1 MKTILSDVQLAV
13 TGEGKDG
20 RVIGADMLRNI
31 ASNFNGNHYPGIF
44 KNSPNESQIHE
55 LIGYVTHVYL
65 VESNSGVELY
75 GCLEFTEYYD
85 MATLKDTLDNR
96 VYIAIEVLP
105 VQPGYESLKSIWFT
119 DGKFTE
125 QQQKVNFRKCEC
137 IGREE
142 RVQKRLEPEI
152 AASFSKKYN
161 NANSGYVSTV
171 TPKSDKKIHFNEN
184 DTLEIEKGYLI
195 FNTKDTVTAV
205 KISEIEAIESIKN
218 KDKTEK
224 VFMRTASGTYAEM
237 RNSNISVRDLIEI
250 LEQYKES
257 QLLALKAS

>member
-125 QQQKVNFRKCEC
+125 QQQQVNFRKCEC
-137 IGREE
+137 IGREG
-142 RVQKRLEPEI
+142 RVQKRLEPEM

-205 KISEIEAIESIKN
+205 KISEIEAINSIKN
-218 KDKTEK
+218 EDKTES
-224 VFMRTASGTYAEM
+224 VYISTSNRERAEM
-237 RNSNISVRDLIEI
+237 RNSNIPVKDIIDIIE
-250 LEQYKES
+250 EYKMRE
-257 QLLALKAS
+257 LYPLKVN

>member
-13 TGEGKDG
+13 AGEGKDG

-44 KNSPNESQIHE
+44 KNSPNKSQIHE
-55 LIGYVTHVYL
+55 LIGYVTQVYL

-125 QQQKVNFRKCEC
+125 QQQQVNFRKCEC

-142 RVQKRLEPEI
+142 QAQKTLEPEM
-152 AASFSKKYN
+152 AESFSKKYN
-161 NANSGYVSTV
+161 NVNSGYVGQV
-171 TPKSDKKIHFNEN
+171 TYNKSQGNTIRVISSFIPAIKKYSHDRRSLALVDRI
-184 DTLEIEKGYLI
+184 
-195 FNTKDTVTAV
+195 VAV
-205 KISEIEAIESIKN
+205 AGASPNCRQDEIEAAYKMSLEEII
-218 KDKTEK
+218 D
-224 VFMRTASGTYAEM
+224 RL
-237 RNSNISVRDLIEI
+237 VRDWCAKF
-250 LEQYKES
+250 QPS
-257 QLLALKAS
+257 S

>member
-55 LIGYVTHVYL
+55 LIGYVTQVYL
-65 VESNSGVELY
+65 VESNSGVKLY

-105 VQPGYESLKSIWFT
+105 VQPGYESLRSIWFT
-119 DGKFTE
+119 GGKFTE
-125 QQQKVNFRKCEC
+125 QQQQVNFRKCEC

-142 RVQKRLEPEI
+142 RVQKRLEPEM

-205 KISEIEAIESIKN
+205 KISEIEAINSIKN
-218 KDKTEK
+218 EDKTES
-224 VFMRTASGTYAEM
+224 VCISTSNRERAEM
-237 RNSNISVRDLIEI
+237 RNSNIPVKDIIDIIE
-250 LEQYKES
+250 EYKMRE
-257 QLLALKAS
+257 LYPLKVN

>member
-1 MKTILSDVQLAV
+1 MKTILSDAQLAV

-44 KNSPNESQIHE
+44 KSSPNESQIHE
-55 LIGYVTHVYL
+55 LIGYVTQVYL

-105 VQPGYESLKSIWFT
+105 VQPGYESLRSIWFT

-125 QQQKVNFRKCEC
+125 QQQPVNFRKCEC
-137 IGREE
+137 IEREE
-142 RVQKRLEPEI
+142 QAQKTLEPEM
-152 AASFSKKYN
+152 AESFIKKYN
-161 NANSGYVSTV
+161 NT
-171 TPKSDKKIHFNEN
+171 T
-184 DTLEIEKGYLI
+184 KGYMGHVTYNEKKHCDAIRVVSSFIPAINKRCKDEKSIDLI
-195 FNTKDTVTAV
+195 HRI
-205 KISEIEAIESIKN
+205 ISVVGASDNCRQDEIEA
-218 KDKTEK
+218 
-224 VFMRTASGTYAEM
+224 TYKMNLEELID
-237 RNSNISVRDLIEI
+237 RLVRDWCAAF
-250 LEQYKES
+250 QPS
-257 QLLALKAS
+257 N

>member
-44 KNSPNESQIHE
+44 KNSPNKSQIHE

-105 VQPGYESLKSIWFT
+105 VQPGYESLYRIWFT

-125 QQQKVNFRKCEC
+125 QQQPVNFRKCKC
-137 IGREE
+137 IGRKEQA
-142 RVQKRLEPEI
+142 QKTLEPEI
-152 AASFSKKYN
+152 AASFSKKYDYK
-161 NANSGYVSTV
+161 NSGYVGTI
-171 TPKSDKKIHFNEN
+171 TPKSDNKIHFNES
-184 DTLEIEKGYLI
+184 DTFEIEKGYLI
-195 FNTKDTVTAV
+195 VNTKDTVTAV
-205 KISEIEAIESIKN
+205 KISEIEAIDSIKN
-218 KDKTEK
+218 KDKTESIYI
-224 VFMRTASGTYAEM
+224 RTSFRTCAEM
-237 RNSNISVRDLIEI
+237 SNSNISARDLIEI
-250 LEQYKES
+250 LDQYKES
-257 QLLALKAS
+257 QLVALKAS